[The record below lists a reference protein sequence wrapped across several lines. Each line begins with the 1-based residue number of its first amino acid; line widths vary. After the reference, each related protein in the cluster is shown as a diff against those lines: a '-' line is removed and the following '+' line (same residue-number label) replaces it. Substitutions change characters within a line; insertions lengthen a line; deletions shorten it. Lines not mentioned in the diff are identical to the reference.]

1 MVRVEVQAMINY
13 FYNIILKTDSC
24 DLYSDVLTGIRK
36 DYNLSKEKQK
46 GKITQNSSGDTLFY
60 EFSIEKEKAMKW
72 SISDSKSIIS
82 DCKVLND
89 NQSCVNYYD
98 ANGKCKSIVF
108 SKYQTLLK
116 VEYYNMLKTAEP
128 YCVIEPR
135 KAGNGLCLLL
145 TSRENIRPSVLYP
158 MPDVQDDY
166 ILDKLD
172 LEFDDYT
179 VVASTNEGVVKF
191 LSESQL
197 ESFED
202 FVDRA
207 TAMKLTDTAP
217 QSFIEEDDAVL
228 AQKLNPKD
236 FNIKRNLS
244 EIIDISKAQE
254 FSYDNIEE
262 ELVSDLVIDELDL
275 DDNTDV
281 AYNASLDQ
289 TAEVNAVEP
298 VDDIAVFEEETVEAD
313 VSYKQVDDVV
323 VSEDAVERLAE
334 ETTENIVSEEVCA
347 IEDVVIDD
355 AVDVADDS
363 SDEDEVQLEIDTVEE
378 IITPETTIEETTVE
392 DTAQAPQAE
401 EDISIVANV
410 VPELVE
416 NELSDDSIEQ
426 TVEELQDTTLEAD
439 ADLEET
445 DNSFEVGETATPD
458 RVIESSS
465 AKYLYFGGLDDDG
478 NRSGFGR
485 TSTEDGK
492 TAYEGS
498 YSNNKRNGVGAYYY
512 KDSSL
517 CYYGDWKDNKR
528 EGFGIG
534 VSSFDKSV
542 HVGKFADNKPFGDGV
557 RVNSDGNI
565 KFVKKVL
572 SNGVSVELS
581 FDGDKIIISK
591 YDENG
596 ELISENTSNLMYF

>member
-1 MVRVEVQAMINY
+1 MINY

-36 DYNLSKEKQK
+36 DYYLSKEKQK

-60 EFSIEKEKAMKW
+60 EFSIEKEKPMKW

-82 DCKVLND
+82 DCKSRND
-89 NQSCVNYYD
+89 GQSCVNFYD
-98 ANGKCKSIVF
+98 ESGKCKSIVF
-108 SKYQTLLK
+108 SKYQTLLR
-116 VEYYNMLKTAEP
+116 VEYFNMLKTAEP

-145 TSRENIRPSVLYP
+145 TSRENIKPCVLYP
-158 MPDVQDDY
+158 MPDVDDDY

-179 VVASTNEGVVKF
+179 VIASTNEGVVKF
-191 LSESQL
+191 LSEIQL
-197 ESFED
+197 ESFEN

-217 QSFIEEDDAVL
+217 VSFIEENDAVL

-244 EIIDISKAQE
+244 EIVDISKAQE

-262 ELVSDLVIDELDL
+262 ELISGLAVDE
-275 DDNTDV
+275 
-281 AYNASLDQ
+281 Y
-289 TAEVNAVEP
+289 E
-298 VDDIAVFEEETVEAD
+298 VDDEIASSSESETIVENVD
-313 VSYKQVDDVV
+313 VQM
-323 VSEDAVERLAE
+323 
-334 ETTENIVSEEVCA
+334 T
-347 IEDVVIDD
+347 EDVVIQQES
-355 AVDVADDS
+355 VFEPV
-363 SDEDEVQLEIDTVEE
+363 VVEE
-378 IITPETTIEETTVE
+378 TFEVSEPVEVDEAVEAVETAETVVIPETI
-392 DTAQAPQAE
+392 
-401 EDISIVANV
+401 
-410 VPELVE
+410 
-416 NELSDDSIEQ
+416 
-426 TVEELQDTTLEAD
+426 
-439 ADLEET
+439 
-445 DNSFEVGETATPD
+445 ETATVDDCDTDAVENDAQCIVEETIETLAEENSETVAVAYTDTPVENVDENIVEVEESEQITAYEPAIEDLNPIVEEVDETVAPSDYETAELDDDFEIKESPTPD
-458 RVIESSS
+458 KVVESSS
-465 AKYLYFGGLDDDG
+465 AKYLYFGGLDDNG
-478 NRSGFGR
+478 RRSGFGR

-492 TAYEGS
+492 TAYEGA
-498 YSNNKRNGVGAYYY
+498 YSDNKRNGVGAYYY

-517 CYYGDWKDNKR
+517 CYYGEWKDNKR

-534 VSSFDKSV
+534 VSSLDKSV
-542 HVGKFADNKPFGDGV
+542 HVGQFADNKPVGDGV
-557 RVNSDGNI
+557 RVNNDGNI

-581 FDGDKIIISK
+581 FDGDKIIVSK

>member
-1 MVRVEVQAMINY
+1 MINY

-145 TSRENIRPSVLYP
+145 TSRESIRPSVLYP

-197 ESFED
+197 ESFEN

-281 AYNASLDQ
+281 ADNASLDQ

-298 VDDIAVFEEETVEAD
+298 VDDIAVFEEEIVEAD

-323 VSEDAVERLAE
+323 VSEDAVECLAE

-363 SDEDEVQLEIDTVEE
+363 SDEDEVQLEIDTVE
-378 IITPETTIEETTVE
+378 
-392 DTAQAPQAE
+392 DM
-401 EDISIVANV
+401 
-410 VPELVE
+410 
-416 NELSDDSIEQ
+416 
-426 TVEELQDTTLEAD
+426 QDTTLEAD

-445 DNSFEVGETATPD
+445 DDSFEVGETATPD

-581 FDGDKIIISK
+581 FDGDKIIVSK